1 MKLTK
6 YGIVA
11 LALAIAVLYGGC
23 KNTAPSGP
31 VAGLGGATVNKY
43 VSVGNSLTAGYQSN
57 GLFASGQA
65 YSYPNLISKQLSLAG
80 GNVGTF
86 QQPLYSDPGTPDAG
100 GINASRYELISWVG
114 PVIGPRGL
122 PAGSPI
128 NTTLPRPY
136 DNLGVPGAV
145 IFDFLDSTSVVL
157 KMGPPRSNP
166 LFALVLRNQAALGN
180 SIFRQAVALH
190 PDLVTFWLGNND
202 VLGYATS
209 GGVSF
214 VGGKFVPITP
224 TPFYQFDPLYLG
236 ALAALRTALPNA
248 KIVVANIP
256 DVRALPFF
264 NTLGP
269 KIAGLLPPG
278 VYLRYQMNGN
288 TSVAFD
294 STRFTEA
301 NPPLICL
308 TGSAYAPLLGHP
320 TGKWYRDH
328 GYSALPVGIDT
339 TKPFGLHPQNPWP
352 DALVL
357 DIYEQNM
364 AGFSVDHYNA
374 TIIQA
379 AQASNAAVVDIHSFF
394 NSVKANSYHTSG
406 ITFTADYVS
415 GGIFSFDGVHPSD
428 QGSGVIANQF
438 IAVMNSS
445 FGWSIPLVDV
455 SALPALTV
463 PLSKGSKVFPVIPE
477 GAFSQ
482 LEMLWGG
489 AR

>member
-11 LALAIAVLYGGC
+11 LALAIAVLCGGC

-31 VAGLGGATVNKY
+31 AAGLGGATISKY
-43 VSVGNSLTAGYQSN
+43 VAVGNSLTAGYQSN

-65 YSYPNLISKQLSLAG
+65 TSFPNLIAGQLSLAG
-80 GNVGTF
+80 ANVGTF
-86 QQPLYSDPGTPDAG
+86 QQPLYSDPGTPDPVTG
-100 GINASRYELISWVG
+100 KASRYELISWVG

-122 PAGSPI
+122 TPGSPV
-128 NTTLPRPY
+128 NTALTRPY

-145 IFDFLDSTSVVL
+145 IFDFLDSTDIGTKAL
-157 KMGPPRSNP
+157 PPRSNP
-166 LFALVLRNQAALGN
+166 LFALVLRNQVALGK

-190 PDLVTFWLGNND
+190 PDLVTFWFGNND

-209 GGVSF
+209 GGVS
-214 VGGKFVPITP
+214 PSSP
-224 TPFYQFDPLYLG
+224 TATNIFTALYTQAIGTLH
-236 ALAALRTALPNA
+236 AALPNA

-256 DVRALPFF
+256 DVRAIPFF

-269 KIAGLLPPG
+269 KIAGELPAG
-278 VYLRYQMNGN
+278 VALQYQKHG
-288 TSVAFD
+288 TTGLAD
-294 STRFTEA
+294 GSTNFTEA
-301 NPPLICL
+301 NPPLITL
-308 TGSAYAPLLGHP
+308 TGAPYAPLLGQA

-328 GYSALPVGIDT
+328 SYPALPPGIDT

-357 DIYEQNM
+357 DATEQAT
-364 AGFSVDHYNA
+364 AGASVQAFNTVIAGVAAANNA
-374 TIIQA
+374 V
-379 AQASNAAVVDIHSFF
+379 VVDINGFF
-394 NSVKANSYHTSG
+394 NNLKANGYRTSG
-406 ITFTADYVS
+406 MLFTADYIS
-415 GGIFSFDGVHPSD
+415 GGTFSFDGVHPSS
-428 QGSGVIANQF
+428 QGSGVVANQF
-438 IAVMNSS
+438 ILAMNSS

-463 PLSKGSKVFPVIPE
+463 PLSKGSKVYPVIPE

-482 LEMLWGG
+482 LETLWGY
-489 AR
+489 R

>member
-31 VAGLGGATVNKY
+31 VAGLGGATVGKY
-43 VSVGNSLTAGYQSN
+43 VAVGNSLTAGYQSN
-57 GLFASGQA
+57 GLFASAQA
-65 YSYPNLISKQLSLAG
+65 YSYPNLIAQQITQAG
-80 GNVGTF
+80 GTVGTF

-114 PVIGPRGL
+114 PVIGPRGS

-128 NTTLPRPY
+128 TTTLPRPY

-145 IFDFLDSTSVVL
+145 IFDFLDSTSVAL
-157 KMGPPRSNP
+157 KALPPRSNP

-180 SIFRQAVALH
+180 SIFRQAVALK

-202 VLGYATS
+202 VLGFATS
-209 GGVSF
+209 GGVSPNAPTST
-214 VGGKFVPITP
+214 PIFTA
-224 TPFYQFDPLYLG
+224 LYTQAIG
-236 ALAALRTALPNA
+236 TLRAALPNA

-256 DVRALPFF
+256 DVRAIPFF

-269 KIAGLLPPG
+269 QIAAELPAG
-278 VYLRYQMNGN
+278 VVLQYQKHG
-288 TSVAFD
+288 TTGVAD
-294 STRFTEA
+294 GTTNFTES
-301 NPPLICL
+301 NPPLITL
-308 TGSAYAPLLGHP
+308 TGAPYAPLLGHP
-320 TGKWYRDH
+320 GGKWYRDH
-328 GYSALPVGIDT
+328 SYPALPPGIDT

-357 DIYEQNM
+357 DATEQAT
-364 AGFSVDHYNA
+364 AGASVQAFNA
-374 TIIQA
+374 VIAGVA
-379 AQASNAAVVDIHSFF
+379 ATNHAAVVDINGFF
-394 NSVKANSYHTSG
+394 NNLKANGYRSAG
-406 ITFTADYVS
+406 LVFTADYVS
-415 GGIFSFDGVHPSD
+415 GGTFSFDGVHPSD
-428 QGSGVIANQF
+428 QGSGVVANQF

-445 FGWSIPLVDV
+445 FGWSVPLVDV

-463 PLSKGSKVFPVIPE
+463 PLSKGSKVYPVIPE
-477 GAFSQ
+477 GSFSN
-482 LEMLWGG
+482 LEMLWGT
-489 AR
+489 R

>member
-11 LALAIAVLYGGC
+11 LALAIALLCGGC

-31 VAGLGGATVNKY
+31 VAGLGGATVSKY

-57 GLFASGQA
+57 GLFASAQA

-80 GNVGTF
+80 GNVGAF
-86 QQPLYSDPGTPDAG
+86 QQPLYSDPGTPDATG
-100 GINASRYELISWVG
+100 KASRYELISWVG

-122 PAGSPI
+122 APGAAI

-145 IFDFLDSTSVVL
+145 IFDFLDSASFAS
-157 KMGPPRSNP
+157 KAIAPRSNP
-166 LFALVLRNQAALGN
+166 LFLLVLRDPALGK
-180 SIFRQAVALH
+180 SIFQQAVALH

-202 VLGYATS
+202 VLGFATS
-209 GGVSF
+209 GGVSPTAPTST
-214 VGGKFVPITP
+214 PIFTA
-224 TPFYQFDPLYLG
+224 LYTQAIG
-236 ALAALRTALPNA
+236 TLRAALPNA

-256 DVRALPFF
+256 DVRAIPFF

-269 KIAGLLPPG
+269 QIAAELPAG
-278 VYLRYQMNGN
+278 VVLQYQKHGTTGMADGTTN
-288 TSVAFD
+288 
-294 STRFTEA
+294 FTES
-301 NPPLICL
+301 NPPLITL
-308 TGSAYAPLLGHP
+308 TGAPYAPLLGHP
-320 TGKWYRDH
+320 GGKWYRDH
-328 GYSALPVGIDT
+328 GYPALPAGIDT

-357 DIYEQNM
+357 DATEQAT
-364 AGFSVDHYNA
+364 AGASV
-374 TIIQA
+374 QA
-379 AQASNAAVVDIHSFF
+379 FNTVISGVASTNKAAVVDINGFF
-394 NSVKANSYHTSG
+394 NSLKANGYRTAG
-406 ITFTADYVS
+406 LVFTADYIS
-415 GGIFSFDGVHPSD
+415 GGTFSFDGVHPSD

-445 FGWSIPLVDV
+445 FGWSVPLVDV

-463 PLSKGSKVFPVIPE
+463 PLSKGSKVSPVIPE